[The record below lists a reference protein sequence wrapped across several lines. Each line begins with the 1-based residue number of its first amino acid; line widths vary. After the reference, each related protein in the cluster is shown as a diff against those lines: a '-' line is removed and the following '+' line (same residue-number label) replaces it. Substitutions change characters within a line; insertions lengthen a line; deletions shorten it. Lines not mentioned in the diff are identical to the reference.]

1 MAPAAERAVD
11 VPPVLIFLVTE
22 DWYFWAHRLPQARA
36 ARDAGFQV
44 AVATRVGAHGDL
56 IRGEGFGL
64 YPLSWRRGST
74 NPLAGLT
81 AIIEIA
87 NLYRREKPSIVH
99 HVSQKSILI
108 GSIAARLAGVRC
120 VVNAFTG
127 LGFLFAVD
135 TRKTRVIRSV
145 IGLVLRRIAARPGV
159 RFLVENPEDATTLT
173 RLGIVSQAKLTL
185 IRGSGVDLGRYDV
198 LLEPQGPV
206 VIGCATRMLRI
217 KGVEDVVE
225 AYRLLRRRGSD
236 ARLLLAGAPD
246 AENPAAISRDKLEA
260 WATEP
265 GVTWLGHVDDVR
277 AVWAKAHIG
286 VLASR
291 GGEGIPM
298 TLMEAAACGR
308 PLIATDVPGCR
319 EVVTS
324 GRTGILV
331 PLGDIPALADAFAR
345 MVEDAAFRHD
355 CGAAARQRVADG
367 LDSRTVGQETIA
379 VYLELLDGQADHGV
393 AS

>member
-1 MAPAAERAVD
+1 MAQAADPPRRCPPA
-11 VPPVLIFLVTE
+11 LIFLVTE

-44 AVATRVGAHGDL
+44 AVATRVNAHGDL
-56 IRGEGFGL
+56 IRAEGFTL
-64 YPLSWRRGST
+64 YPLTWRRGST

-81 AIIEIA
+81 AIFEITR
-87 NLYRREKPSIVH
+87 LYRRARPDIAH

-108 GSIAARLAGVRC
+108 GSIAARLAGVRR

-127 LGFLFAVD
+127 LGFLFTVD
-135 TRKTRVIRSV
+135 TRKTRAIRAV
-145 IGLVLRRIAARPGV
+145 IGHILRVIAMRPGV
-159 RFLVENPEDATTLT
+159 RFLVENPEDAATLT
-173 RLGIVSQAKLTL
+173 RLGIVPQSKLTL

-198 LLEPQGPV
+198 LPEPDGPV
-206 VIGCATRMLRI
+206 VIGCAARMLRI
-217 KGVEDVVE
+217 KGVEDVV
-225 AYRLLRRRGSD
+225 AAFRLLKQRGSD

-246 AENPAAISRDKLEA
+246 AENPAAISRNELDG

-265 GVTWLGHVDDVR
+265 GVSWLGHVDDVR
-277 AVWAKAHIG
+277 DVWAKAHVG

-319 EVVTS
+319 EVVIDEE
-324 GRTGILV
+324 TGILV
-331 PLGDIPALADAFAR
+331 PLGDITALADALAR
-345 MVEDAAFRHD
+345 MVQDAAFRRA
-355 CGAAARQRVADG
+355 CGDAARTRVADG
-367 LDSRTVGQETIA
+367 LDSATVGKKTVA
-379 VYLELLDGQADHGV
+379 VYRALLDGQP
-393 AS
+393 STP